1 MAERTGEGPLAGVKV
16 LEITT
21 MVAGPLAGA
30 MLADLGASVV
40 KVEGTTGDPF
50 RWVPPMHNGL
60 SAHYFAMNRQKRSI
74 ALDLKNLEGRAI
86 AQSLAA
92 AADVMI
98 VNTRPAAMQRLG
110 LDYETLKKT
119 NPGLIY
125 VMISGFGPDGPYADR
140 PAYDQVI
147 QGLSAAMFLQSD
159 GALPAKPLR
168 SMFVDKFTATAAASA
183 ISTALYHRE
192 KNGGEGQFVS
202 VSLLKAFSFLNLVD
216 NVYNHCFA
224 ESEDRLIAPNVTRP
238 FRTSDGVF
246 MGYFQTD
253 QLFATVC
260 RAFGME
266 HLLEDERFK
275 TPMKRVANWEA
286 MWVELEKGSIKMT
299 SDELEALAIS
309 DGLPIGKLKSVDEFL
324 EDPQVQHLGC
334 VERYVTEDYGLVT
347 AMAYPVDFQGT
358 PALGGGVAAQLGQHT
373 DEVLREL
380 GYDEERISQLHAA
393 GLVR

>member
-1 MAERTGEGPLAGVKV
+1 MADGTAKGPLAGVKV

-21 MVAGPLAGA
+21 MIAGPLAGA
-30 MLADLGASVV
+30 MLADLGAAVT
-40 KVEGTTGDPF
+40 KIEGTSGDPF
-50 RWVPPMHNGL
+50 RWVPPMRNGL
-60 SAHYFAMNRQKRSI
+60 SAHYLAVNRHKRSI
-74 ALDLKNLEGRAI
+74 ALDLKSEGGRAI
-86 AQSLAA
+86 AQTLANE
-92 AADVMI
+92 ADVMI

-110 LDYETLKKT
+110 LDYETLKQT

-147 QGLSAAMFLQSD
+147 QGLSGGMYIQSD

-168 SMFVDKFTATAAASA
+168 SMFVDKYSASAAASA
-183 ISTALYHRE
+183 VSTALYARE
-192 KNGGEGQFVS
+192 KNGGVGQFIS
-202 VSLLKAFSFLNLVD
+202 VPLLKAFSFLNLVD
-216 NVYNHCFA
+216 NVYNYTYVN
-224 ESEDRLIAPNVTRP
+224 SEDKLIAPNVTRP
-238 FRTSDGVF
+238 FRTADGVF

-253 QLFATVC
+253 ELFAAVC

-266 HLLEDERFK
+266 HLLDDERFNA
-275 TPMKRVANWEA
+275 PMKRVANWDA

-309 DGLPIGKLKSVDEFL
+309 EGLPVAKMKSVEEFM

-334 VERYVTEDYGLVT
+334 VEHYESERYGPITQI
-347 AMAYPVDFQGT
+347 AHPVDFKGT
-358 PALGGGVAAQLGQHT
+358 PALGGGVAAQLGEHT

-380 GYDEERISQLHAA
+380 GYDEERIGKLRADKA
-393 GLVR
+393 VR

>member
-1 MAERTGEGPLAGVKV
+1 MGEETGQGPLAGLKV

-30 MLADLGASVV
+30 MLADLGATVT
-40 KVEGTTGDPF
+40 KIEGTTGDPF

-60 SAHYFAMNRQKRSI
+60 SAHYFAMNRRKRSV
-74 ALDLKNLEGRAI
+74 ALDLKSREGQAI

-110 LDYETLKKT
+110 LDYETLKKS

-147 QGLSAAMFLQSD
+147 QGLSAAMHIQSD

-192 KNGGEGQFVS
+192 KNGGDGQFVS
-202 VSLLKAFSFLNLVD
+202 VALLKAFSFLNLVD

-224 ESEDRLIAPNVTRP
+224 DSDDGLIAPNVTRP

-253 QLFATVC
+253 ELFAAVC

-266 HLLEDERFK
+266 HLLEDNRFNA
-275 TPMKRVANWEA
+275 PMKRVANWEA

-309 DGLPIGKLKSVDEFL
+309 EGLPLGKLKSLDEFL
-324 EDPQVQHLGC
+324 EDPQVEHLGC
-334 VERYVTEDYGLVT
+334 VERYVTESYGPV
-347 AMAYPVDFQGT
+347 MAIAHPVDFQST
-358 PALGGGVAAQLGQHT
+358 PAVGGGVAAQLGQHT

-380 GYDEERISQLHAA
+380 GYDEERIGRLRAEKS
-393 GLVR
+393 VR

>member
-1 MAERTGEGPLAGVKV
+1 MADATGKGPLAGVKV

-30 MLADLGASVV
+30 MLADLGASVT
-40 KVEGTTGDPF
+40 KIEGLTGDPF

-60 SAHYFAMNRQKRSI
+60 SAHYLAMNRRKRSI
-74 ALDLKNLEGRAI
+74 ALDLKNDEGRKI
-86 AQSLAA
+86 AQSLAT

-98 VNTRPAAMQRLG
+98 VNTRPAVMQRLG
-110 LDYETLKKT
+110 LDYETLKQV

-147 QGLSAAMFLQSD
+147 QGLSGAMSVQSD

-168 SMFVDKFTATAAASA
+168 SMFIDKFTATAAASA
-183 ISTALYHRE
+183 VSTALYYRE
-192 KNGGEGQFVS
+192 KNGGEGQLIS
-202 VSLLKAFSFLNLVD
+202 VPLLKAFAFLNNVD
-216 NVYNHCFA
+216 AVYNYTFA
-224 ESEDRLIAPNVTRP
+224 DSDDKLIAPNVTRP
-238 FRTSDGVF
+238 FRTADGVF

-253 QLFATVC
+253 ELFAAVA

-266 HLLEDERFK
+266 HLLEDERFDA
-275 TPMKRVANWEA
+275 PMKRVANWDA

-309 DGLPIGKLKSVDEFL
+309 KGLPVGKMKSVEEFM

-334 VERYVTEDYGLVT
+334 VEHYDTERYGPITQI
-347 AMAYPVDFQGT
+347 AHPIDFKGT
-358 PALGGGVAAQLGQHT
+358 PALGGGVASQLGEQT
-373 DEVLREL
+373 DEILREL
-380 GYDEERISQLHAA
+380 GYDEERIGQLHAGKA
-393 GLVR
+393 VR

>member
-1 MAERTGEGPLAGVKV
+1 MTEGAGQGPLAGVNV

-40 KVEGTTGDPF
+40 KIEGTTGDPF

-60 SAHYFAMNRQKRSI
+60 SAHYLAVNRHKRSI
-74 ALDLKNLEGRAI
+74 ALDLRNPEGQAI
-86 AQSLAA
+86 AKSLAA

-98 VNTRPAAMQRLG
+98 VNIRPAAMKRLG
-110 LDYETLKKT
+110 LDYETLKQT
-119 NPGLIY
+119 NPSLIY

-147 QGLSAAMFLQSD
+147 QGLSAAIYLQSD

-192 KNGGEGQFVS
+192 KNAGEGQLIS
-202 VSLLKAFSFLNLVD
+202 VPLLKAFSFLNLVD
-216 NVYNHCFA
+216 NVYNYTFA
-224 ESEDRLIAPNVTRP
+224 DSEEKLIAPNVTRP

-246 MGYFQTD
+246 MGYFQTNE
-253 QLFATVC
+253 QFASVC

-266 HLLEDERFK
+266 HLIDDERFNA
-275 TPMKRVANWEA
+275 PMKRVANWDA
-286 MWVELEKGSIKMT
+286 MWVELEKGSSKMT

-309 DGLPIGKLKSVDEFL
+309 EGLPVAKLKSIEEFM

-334 VERYVTEDYGLVT
+334 VERYVTENYGPLT
-347 AMAYPVDFQGT
+347 RMAHPVDFHGT
-358 PALGGGVAAQLGQHT
+358 PALRGGVAAQLGEHT
-373 DEVLREL
+373 DELLREL
-380 GYDEERISQLHAA
+380 GYDEERISQLRAA
-393 GLVR
+393 GSVR